1 MVPERCCEDHARW
14 YSLPVISSQKE
25 DRRRRAPP
33 VHRRVPDGDDRGLEG
48 GSLAPTQATPTRAF
62 DVEES
67 ST

>member
-1 MVPERCCEDHARW
+1 MVPERCCEDRARW

-48 GSLAPTQATPTRAF
+48 GSL
-62 DVEES
+62 
-67 ST
+67 